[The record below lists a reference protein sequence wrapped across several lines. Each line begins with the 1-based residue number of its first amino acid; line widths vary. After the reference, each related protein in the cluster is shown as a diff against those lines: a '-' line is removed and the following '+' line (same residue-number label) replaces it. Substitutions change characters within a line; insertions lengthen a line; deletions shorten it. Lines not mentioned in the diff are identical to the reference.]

1 MLTRDYNYG
10 LSRLYPSE
18 IENPAEQE
26 KIFQQLLFSF
36 QEKKVEKKA
45 EKADSSQGKIQKN
58 KKNVQALITYIE
70 TEKPLPDW
78 ENVIQELKK
87 LDQINNNSIIE
98 ETLKTTI
105 KKIYKHTSNKQKIH
119 PTIKTIAHETHVF
132 LLPPLYRR
140 IGQKIQEWFDFFTP
154 LIHPSNTLPSKQT
167 KQNITSNTIQKDPH
181 INKLLHQKYHSS
193 IINLF
198 DTKER
203 QAYIYA
209 LFRQNP
215 AIFFG
220 KKSSKTIQKILHTT
234 LFVFILSLCIL
245 TLLGEYNL
253 FFFST
258 EIFTIFVILLF
269 SSLVFLDQT
278 V

>member
-1 MLTRDYNYG
+1 M
-10 LSRLYPSE
+10 
-18 IENPAEQE
+18 
-26 KIFQQLLFSF
+26 
-36 QEKKVEKKA
+36 
-45 EKADSSQGKIQKN
+45 
-58 KKNVQALITYIE
+58 
-70 TEKPLPDW
+70 
-78 ENVIQELKK
+78 
-87 LDQINNNSIIE
+87 
-98 ETLKTTI
+98 
-105 KKIYKHTSNKQKIH
+105 
-119 PTIKTIAHETHVF
+119 F

-220 KKSSKTIQKILHTT
+220 KKSSKTIQKILRIT

-258 EIFTIFVILLF
+258 EIFTIFVILLV